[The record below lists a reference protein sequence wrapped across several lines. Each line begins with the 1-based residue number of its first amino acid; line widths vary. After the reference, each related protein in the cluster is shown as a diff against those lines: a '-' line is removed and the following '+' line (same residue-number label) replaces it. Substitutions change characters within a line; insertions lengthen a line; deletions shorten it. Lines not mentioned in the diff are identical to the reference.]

1 MTTDEWAKVRHFKAS
16 EFDSPDSPGSGHAG
30 MDARFVT
37 RLDELRERWGKP
49 MTINSGLR
57 TQAHN
62 AIVGGKPNSAHL
74 RGLGADIKTAGLAE
88 AIRLAVFAAMH
99 GFVRIGID
107 QQGRFVHLDA
117 DAALPSAQWWYH
129 EGTFA

>member
-1 MTTDEWAKVRHFKAS
+1 MGV
-16 EFDSPDSPGSGHAG
+16 
-30 MDARFVT
+30 RFVSK
-37 RLDELRERWGKP
+37 LDELRERWGQP

-62 AIVGGKPNSAHL
+62 ATVGGKPNSAHL
-74 RGLGADIKTAGLAE
+74 RGLAADIKTAGLSE
-88 AIRLAVFAAMH
+88 AIRLAIFAAQH
-99 GFVRIGID
+99 GWLRIGVD

-117 DAALPSAQWWYH
+117 DATLPVALWWYN